1 MKKLVLI
8 LVMLMCIGGINAQ
21 DTNITSPKP
30 CSIKGPKWGKD
41 SVKAVQ
47 SYSIF
52 RENIKQWN
60 ANKQRT
66 ELLDYSLESWRF

>member
-21 DTNITSPKP
+21 DTSISFPKP

-47 SYSIF
+47 SYSI
-52 RENIKQWN
+52 
-60 ANKQRT
+60 
-66 ELLDYSLESWRF
+66 LEKILNNGMLISKEPNY